1 MLSVEFSLP
10 LGVISRADVT
20 RVKRELSVLN
30 DFFASAANRSPG
42 TPVQLPRVTRI
53 LEQLTEENKLSLLN
67 EKDRAALLGA
77 LDTVLKQAP
86 QMHISFA
93 SEPSPKAL
101 ERILLW
107 FRQNIHTQALLQIG
121 LQPAIAAG
129 CVLRTPNRVF
139 DLSMRASLYKQVPYL
154 TQLIDGA
161 VRGS

>member
-1 MLSVEFSLP
+1 MAFSLP

-20 RVKRELSVLN
+20 RAKRELSGLD
-30 DFFASAANRSPG
+30 DFFASAANRSSG
-42 TPVQLPRVTRI
+42 TSVQLPRVTRM
-53 LEQLTEENKLSLLN
+53 LEQLAEENKLSLLN

-107 FRQNIHTQALLQIG
+107 FRQNIHTQALLQVG

-139 DLSMRASLYKQVPYL
+139 DLSMRASLQKQVPYL

-161 VRGS
+161 VRGR